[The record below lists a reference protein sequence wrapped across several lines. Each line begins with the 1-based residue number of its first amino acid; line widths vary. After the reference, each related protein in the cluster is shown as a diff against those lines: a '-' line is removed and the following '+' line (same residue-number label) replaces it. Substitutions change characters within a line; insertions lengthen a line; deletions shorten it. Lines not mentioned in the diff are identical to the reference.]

1 MDSEKK
7 EIKEIEQR
15 DKLLE
20 QFVHPYFD
28 EEPDIEKD
36 KFVVSD
42 LVSRG
47 CSKEPISY
55 RPVSKKELDNCSKMN
70 VHNWMGHIHS
80 PSNTE
85 ICNIV
90 EVRFKNSRK
99 DFYRLPEGLEIS
111 EGDVVAVEGNPG
123 HDIGI
128 VTLSGELCRIQM
140 KKKKLEPN
148 SEFKRLY
155 RRAKAAD
162 IEKWLQSLRKED
174 DMIFKTRDYANRYN
188 LKMKVNDVEFQ
199 GDGTKAIFYY
209 TADER
214 VDFRQLIKSLAE
226 EFKVRIEMK
235 QIGARQEA
243 SRLGGIGTCGRE
255 LCCSTWL
262 NSFNS
267 VSTIVA
273 KTQQLFPNP
282 QKLAGQCG
290 KLKCCLNYEYDV
302 YVEALNKIPEL
313 GVELQ
318 TEKGVAIYHKVD
330 VFKRLF
336 WYSYQGSTEL
346 FPLSAESVK
355 LIIDKNKKNII
366 VKDLETYAEKIEN
379 EKSQLKNNFNES
391 YN

>member
-1 MDSEKK
+1 M
-7 EIKEIEQR
+7 ILAR
-15 DKLLE
+15 KLA
-20 QFVHPYFD
+20 
-28 EEPDIEKD
+28 KD
-36 KFVVSD
+36 
-42 LVSRG
+42 L
-47 CSKEPISY
+47 
-55 RPVSKKELDNCSKMN
+55 
-70 VHNWMGHIHS
+70 
-80 PSNTE
+80 
-85 ICNIV
+85 
-90 EVRFKNSRK
+90 
-99 DFYRLPEGLEIS
+99 GLEMKI
-111 EGDVVAVEGNPG
+111 GDVE
-123 HDIGI
+123 
-128 VTLSGELCRIQM
+128 
-140 KKKKLEPN
+140 
-148 SEFKRLY
+148 Y
-155 RRAKAAD
+155 
-162 IEKWLQSLRKED
+162 
-174 DMIFKTRDYANRYN
+174 
-188 LKMKVNDVEFQ
+188 Q
-199 GDGTKAIFYY
+199 GDGSKAIFYY
-209 TADER
+209 IADGR
-214 VDFRQLIKSLAE
+214 VDFRQLIKVYAE
-226 EFKVRIEMK
+226 TFRIRIEMK

-318 TEKGVAIYHKVD
+318 TEKGVAVYHKVD

-355 LIIDKNKKNII
+355 SIIEKNKRKILI
-366 VKDLETYAEKIEN
+366 KDLETYAEKIEN
-379 EKSQLKNNFNES
+379 EKSQSKNNFNES

>member
-80 PSNTE
+80 PSNTDV
-85 ICNIV
+85 CNVV

-140 KKKKLEPN
+140 KKKKLDQN

-318 TEKGVAIYHKVD
+318 TEKGVAVYHKVD

-355 LIIDKNKKNII
+355 SIIEKNKRKILI
-366 VKDLETYAEKIEN
+366 KDLETYAEKIEN
-379 EKSQLKNNFNES
+379 EKSQSKNNFNES